1 MAATE
6 LSKPTSRQARG
17 GWLPAGLPGAWLR
30 AYIAIWVGTLAFA
43 AIVALTGPTL
53 AILAHEHARLALSP
67 DLTPSPGAGH
77 VLVLLA
83 LNLPVAAWPLLLGVI
98 DAHRHRLSRRLA
110 DMLLLACFT
119 RNVLWVGAALGTYG
133 AALLAY
139 VPQLPLEWAGL
150 ALGASSWLVQR
161 RCPLIVPLHERL
173 VWLASTAGVLLLAA
187 VLETVAVPH
196 Q

>member
-1 MAATE
+1 MAAAGLTQAA
-6 LSKPTSRQARG
+6 SRQARG
-17 GWLPAGLPGAWLR
+17 RWLPAGLPGAWLR
-30 AYIAIWVGTLAFA
+30 AYTAIWVGMLAFA

-53 AILAHEHARLALSP
+53 AILVHERARLALSP
-67 DLTPSPGAGH
+67 QLTPPPSAGH

-98 DAHRHRLSRRLA
+98 DVHRHRLSRWLA
-110 DMLLLACFT
+110 DALLLVCFT

-133 AALLAY
+133 ARLLPY

-150 ALGASSWLVQR
+150 ALGASAWLVQR
-161 RCPLIVPLHERL
+161 RRPLSVPLHERL
-173 VWLASTAGVLLLAA
+173 VWLGLTAGVLLLAA

>member
-1 MAATE
+1 MAAAGLTQ
-6 LSKPTSRQARG
+6 STSRAARG
-17 GWLPAGLPGAWLR
+17 RWLPAGLPGAWLR
-30 AYIAIWVGTLAFA
+30 AYTAIWVGMLAFA

-67 DLTPSPGAGH
+67 QRTPPPSAGH
-77 VLVLLA
+77 VLILLA

-98 DAHRHRLSRRLA
+98 DAHRHRLSRRLTDA
-110 DMLLLACFT
+110 LLVACFA
-119 RNVLWVGAALGTYG
+119 RNVLWVGAAIGTYG
-133 AALLAY
+133 AALLPY
-139 VPQLPLEWAGL
+139 IPQLPLEWAGL

-161 RCPLIVPLHERL
+161 RRPLIVPLHERL
-173 VWLASTAGVLLLAA
+173 VWLALTAGVLLCAA

>member
-1 MAATE
+1 MAAAGLTE
-6 LSKPTSRQARG
+6 PTSRPARG

-30 AYIAIWVGTLAFA
+30 AYTAIWVGTLAFA

-53 AILAHEHARLALSP
+53 ASLAHEHARLALSP
-67 DLTPSPGAGH
+67 QRTPPPGAGH

-83 LNLPVAAWPLLLGVI
+83 LNLPVATWPLLLGVV
-98 DAHRHRLSRRLA
+98 DAHRNRFSRRLA
-110 DMLLLACFT
+110 DMLVLACFT

-133 AALLAY
+133 ALLLPY
-139 VPQLPLEWAGL
+139 IPQLPLEWAGL
-150 ALGASSWLVQR
+150 ALGASAWLVQR
-161 RCPLIVPLHERL
+161 RRTITSRERL
-173 VWLASTAGVLLLAA
+173 VWLALIAGVLLCAA

>member
-1 MAATE
+1 M
-6 LSKPTSRQARG
+6 
-17 GWLPAGLPGAWLR
+17 
-30 AYIAIWVGTLAFA
+30 LAFA

-53 AILAHEHARLALSP
+53 AILTHEHARLALSP
-67 DLTPSPGAGH
+67 QRTPSPGAGH

-110 DMLLLACFT
+110 DMLLLGCLT

-133 AALLAY
+133 ARLLPY

-150 ALGASSWLVQR
+150 ALGASAWLVQR
-161 RCPLIVPLHERL
+161 RRPLSVPLHERL
-173 VWLASTAGVLLLAA
+173 VWLGLTAGVLLLAA